1 MVQAILK
8 GNLIMSMRCNEENG
22 SRDIHL
28 VSYNECEI
36 SRRIWFKQYSRDI
49 LYWVWDIMTIMF
61 QAIFNW
67 YFIMS
72 MRYNDEYGSSD
83 IQGIS
88 YNEYEI

>member
-1 MVQAILK
+1 MVQAIFK
-8 GNLIMSMRCNEENG
+8 WNRIMSMRYNDQYG
-22 SRDIHL
+22 SSDIHL
-28 VSYNECEI
+28 ISYNDCEI
-36 SRRIWFKQYSRDI
+36 SRQIWFNQYSRDI

-67 YFIMS
+67 YLIMS

-88 YNEYEI
+88 YDEHEI